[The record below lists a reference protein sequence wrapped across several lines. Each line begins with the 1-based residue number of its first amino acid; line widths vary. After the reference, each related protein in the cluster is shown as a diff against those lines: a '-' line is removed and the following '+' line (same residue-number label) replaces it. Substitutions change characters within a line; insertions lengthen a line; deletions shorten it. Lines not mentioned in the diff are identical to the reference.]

1 MTYEEIR
8 EEAQNLW
15 AKLVQED
22 EENAVRIM
30 KKVEIIFGRQIKLS
44 EILEDQKDLYYLVL
58 LEMRDL
64 V

>member
-15 AKLVQED
+15 LKLIQED

-30 KKVEIIFGRQIKLS
+30 KKVEIIFGRPIKLS

-58 LEMRDL
+58 LEMRDM

>member
-15 AKLVQED
+15 VKLVQND

-58 LEMRDL
+58 LEMRDMI
-64 V
+64 